1 MDETITFWFS
11 GFEKGVEAMTPRQR
25 ETLFSACGQ
34 NCVKQGTLAFYQ
46 QIYEEAGGDLDMF
59 FQKTNQV
66 PGLRAE
72 ILAPGSKYIFC
83 FSSCSC
89 PLHTQG
95 YVNTPHLCE
104 CSRQSVLYVLNT
116 LWPKKEF
123 AVDLTGSILRGDSL
137 CRLEIS
143 AGPREAERVSK

>member
-11 GFEKGVEAMTPRQR
+11 GFEKGVEAMTPLQR

-59 FQKTNQV
+59 FQTTNQV

-83 FSSCSC
+83 FPAAAARFIHKAMSIHRTC
-89 PLHTQG
+89 
-95 YVNTPHLCE
+95 VNVPAKVFYMC
-104 CSRQSVLYVLNT
+104 
-116 LWPKKEF
+116 
-123 AVDLTGSILRGDSL
+123 
-137 CRLEIS
+137 
-143 AGPREAERVSK
+143 